1 MCGIVGVALNRDA
14 ERTLSVDLLKT
25 LSDTMRHRGPD
36 ADGQWLNKSQK
47 VGFGHRRL
55 KIVDLEDLANQPMV
69 WQSPD
74 GKSVA
79 LCYNGEIYNFR
90 ELRQQLE
97 RSGRTFV
104 TDHSDTEVLLQ
115 GYLCWG
121 LDELLKKIRGIF
133 AFAIY
138 DERYE
143 KLFLA
148 RDFAGIKPLYLTR
161 QGNQLI
167 FASEMRAILAMPDV
181 EKKLNR
187 LALRHYLSFLSV
199 SAPFTLMKGVY
210 KLPPGHLLECDLNTF
225 SMQTRRYWVATN
237 HDTGNLFEQGL
248 TVTDPEVATLKVR
261 DLLFEIVEQQ
271 LDADVPVGL
280 FLSGGIDSSA
290 ILALTQKITG
300 KRMESFSVRY
310 DEDDYLDES
319 VFAQEFAAQMGASH
333 TNITL
338 SEEDVF
344 ADWHAIVD
352 AQEDPLADWVC
363 MPIYALAREA
373 HRNGLRTVMVGEGA
387 DEPFFG
393 YMHYYSSLK
402 RHDKW
407 WGAGQ
412 SLIGDC
418 SVSNGLA
425 SLIERIPSKRPGV
438 LSRFDYLSRFLRGDP
453 QFLSGAIGF
462 YDLNAQCICPS
473 LPQENEI
480 AEIEGDLSALG
491 MDASCEVLSSARAAA
506 SQSLLKLKTD
516 YEPAD
521 ICLQMMMR
529 ELDHRLPELLLMR
542 VDKMTMAHSIEARV
556 PFLDHRLLE
565 YMAGLSRSVRLSGAN
580 GGAYTKPI
588 LKNALKGILP
598 DEILNRPKTGFGT
611 PMSKWLKGAVAR
623 PEIEKLLNSPLLQD
637 GSLNESRVKA
647 LIQRHLNGQ
656 TECSQMI
663 WALINL
669 DAWHRNH
676 RL

>member
-25 LSDTMRHRGPD
+25 LTDTMRHRGPD
-36 ADGQWLNKSQK
+36 ADGQWLNGARQ

-55 KIVDLEDLANQPMV
+55 KIVDLEDTANQPMV
-69 WQSPD
+69 WQSAD
-74 GKSVA
+74 EKAVT

-90 ELRQQLE
+90 ELRKELE
-97 RSGRTFV
+97 QSGRTFV

-121 LDELLKKIRGIF
+121 LEALLRKIRGIF
-133 AFAIY
+133 AFSIY
-138 DERYE
+138 DERRE
-143 KLFLA
+143 KLFLV
-148 RDFAGIKPLYLTR
+148 RDFAGIKPLYLSY
-161 QGNQLI
+161 QGDRLV
-167 FASEMRAILAMPDV
+167 FASEMRAILAMPGV

-210 KLPPGHLLECDLNTF
+210 KLPPGHLLECDLKTF

-237 HDTGNLFEQGL
+237 HETGNLFDQGL
-248 TVTDPEVATLKVR
+248 QVTDPEVATQKVR

-300 KRMESFSVRY
+300 KRMDSFSVRY

-319 VFAQEFAAQMGASH
+319 VFAQAFATQMGASH

-344 ADWHAIVD
+344 ADWHSIVD

-363 MPIYALAREA
+363 MPLYALAREA
-373 HRNGLRTVMVGEGA
+373 HQKGLRTVMVGEGA

-393 YMHYYSSLK
+393 YMHYYSSLS

-407 WGAGQ
+407 WREGQ
-412 SLIGDC
+412 DLVGNC
-418 SVSNGLA
+418 AVSRGLA
-425 SLIERIPSKRPGV
+425 TLIERLPSERPGI
-438 LSRFDYLSRFLRGDP
+438 LSRFDYLSRFLRGEP

-462 YDLNAQCICPS
+462 YDLNAQWICPS
-473 LPQENEI
+473 LPQESDR
-480 AEIEGDLSALG
+480 AEMEYDLSALG
-491 MDASCEVLSSARAAA
+491 MDTNYDLLSSARAAA
-506 SQSLLKLKTD
+506 SHSLLKLKTD
-516 YEPAD
+516 YEHAD
-521 ICLQMMMR
+521 ICQQMMMR

-565 YMAGLSRSVRLSGAN
+565 YMAGLSRAVRLSGAD

-623 PEIEKLLNSPLLQD
+623 PEIDKLLSSPLLQD
-637 GSLNESRVKA
+637 GYLNESRVKQ
-647 LIQRHLNGQ
+647 LVQRHLNDQ

-676 RL
+676 CL